1 MSKGK
6 LGNIQFTS
14 HSFLENTQ
22 IMLPTNHLKPLTK
35 EVVRTAARRLMER
48 NYTTTVVEVKKLL
61 NTQNY
66 WAIHQ
71 TISNYLE
78 ELAEEENWY
87 FVSNNYERNYF
98 KNEVTANYYIN
109 MSQEEMDYFLFN
121 IKYSVN

>member
-1 MSKGK
+1 MF
-6 LGNIQFTS
+6 Q
-14 HSFLENTQ
+14 
-22 IMLPTNHLKPLTK
+22 TNHLKPLTK

-71 TISNYLE
+71 TISNFLE